1 MQVVLGSFF
10 RLVLILLL
18 LVLLTL
24 YISLFILIIKNE
36 KELLKKVFSF
46 LFFSQK
52 DFLLSI
58 KNERLRKRLLFRFNS
73 IKYLIIII
81 ILVDIIYI
89 FTR

>member
-18 LVLLTL
+18 LIFLMV
-24 YISLFILIIKNE
+24 YISLIISIIKNE
-36 KELLKKVFSF
+36 KELLKKIISF
-46 LFFSQK
+46 HFFSQK

-58 KNERLRKRLLFRFNS
+58 KNERLRKSLLFRFNF
-73 IKYLIIII
+73 IKYLLVIF

-89 FTR
+89 LVR